1 MNRKVFLAAVLLTIV
16 FFFTGGGKV
25 VYAEEFTEVSVT
37 GLSTMEDWDQ
47 NIQVSYEK
55 DFSLSKDGN
64 PEESIYLSF
73 TLKED
78 SLVRIMQTI
87 AYKNTGAAN
96 AGAYSS
102 KLYIYSDSGL
112 ANQKMEVSTP
122 KKDGSQS
129 TYQYLE
135 AGTYYIRTTAKYS
148 WGYSTAFTKKICIGS
163 VDADQL
169 LKTTVKVNGNKNK
182 ATISVDSSALG
193 QAVDTLQYV
202 TGSYTMKDI
211 DNKIWKSSEA
221 VTADTTGF
229 CVTKNGTYTIRVKV
243 KYASNSGNNVSFSV
257 PVKVSGLD
265 NKKPLVTGVKNGST
279 YKKTVTIK
287 FSDKTS
293 GIKKATLNGK
303 TVKSGKKVSKKG
315 SYTLKVTDKAGN
327 TKTVKFKIV

>member
-1 MNRKVFLAAVLLTIV
+1 
-16 FFFTGGGKV
+16 
-25 VYAEEFTEVSVT
+25 
-37 GLSTMEDWDQ
+37 
-47 NIQVSYEK
+47 
-55 DFSLSKDGN
+55 
-64 PEESIYLSF
+64 
-73 TLKED
+73 
-78 SLVRIMQTI
+78 
-87 AYKNTGAAN
+87 
-96 AGAYSS
+96 
-102 KLYIYSDSGL
+102 
-112 ANQKMEVSTP
+112 MEVSTP
-122 KKDGSQS
+122 EKDGSKS

-169 LKTTVKVNGNKNK
+169 LKTKVKVNGNKNK

-193 QAVDTLQYV
+193 QAADTLQYV
-202 TGSYTMKDI
+202 AGSYTMKDV
-211 DNKIWKSSEA
+211 DNKIWKSSQA
-221 VTADTTGF
+221 VTADTTTKF

-243 KYASNSGNNVSFSV
+243 KYASNSSNTVSVSV

-265 NKKPLVTGVKNGST
+265 NKKPLVTGVKNGKT
-279 YKKTVTIK
+279 YKKPVTVK

-303 TVKSGKKVSKKG
+303 TIRSGKKVSKKG

>member
-1 MNRKVFLAAVLLTIV
+1 MNRKTFLAAALLTIV
-16 FFFTGGGKV
+16 FFFAGGGKT
-25 VYAEEFTEVSVT
+25 VYAEEFTKVSVT
-37 GLSTMEDWDQ
+37 ELSTMEDWDQ

-55 DFSLSKDGN
+55 DFSLSKDEN

-73 TLKED
+73 TLPED

-87 AYKNTGAAN
+87 TYKNTGAAN
-96 AGAYSS
+96 VGAYSS

-122 KKDGSQS
+122 KKDGSKS

-169 LKTTVKVNGNKNK
+169 LKTTVKVNGTKNK
-182 ATISVDSSALG
+182 ATISVDLSALG
-193 QAVDTLQYV
+193 QAADTLQYV
-202 TGSYTMKDI
+202 AGSYTMKDI

-229 CVTKNGTYTIRVKV
+229 SVAKNGTYTIRVKV
-243 KYASNSGNNVSFSV
+243 KYASDNTVSVSM

-265 NKKPLVTGVKNGST
+265 NKKPLVTGVKNGYT

-303 TVKSGKKVSKKG
+303 TIQSGKKVSKKG